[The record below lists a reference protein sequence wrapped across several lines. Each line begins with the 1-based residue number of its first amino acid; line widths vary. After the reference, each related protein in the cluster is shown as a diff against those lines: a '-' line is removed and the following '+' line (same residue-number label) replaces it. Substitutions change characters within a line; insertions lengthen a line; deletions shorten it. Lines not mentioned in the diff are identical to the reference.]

1 MLSISRRVVKFV
13 KLALVFLLLTSII
26 IVSTGYSDTANDTV
40 RYYTNSLQ
48 EYVDTYMLP
57 EKESEETS
65 DPDLEDIELD
75 FEKIEDANASEQ
87 EFEHDMFADQE
98 NLSENDQ
105 IESVESFFEHLF
117 NYIHSSSPTIEN
129 KKIYNEN
136 CLLKGDIGTRP
147 DNYKDWY
154 KLTEK
159 SLGNCLEINND
170 DLAHIRK
177 KHADFVRI
185 LNSLDLHELSTDKE
199 ISEDNSINSFYKG
212 DGIVIVGGDKYTLL
226 SFLAIKTLRHFNTT
240 LPVEVFIPNGDSYD
254 RDFCNDLLPQYNAKC
269 IYLSD
274 ILSKETIEKN
284 QFQGYQYKSLAILT
298 SSFQNLLLLDADN
311 FAITNL
317 DNIFESKVYKENGL
331 VLWPDFWRRTTTPK
345 YYDITY
351 KNINTKKRVRNSID
365 DVSPM
370 EIYNND
376 KNDLDNIPLHD
387 FEGTLPDMSTES
399 GQLLINKNKHMK
411 TVLLSLYYNFNG
423 RSWYYS
429 IFSQRAAGEGDKET
443 FIAAAHY
450 FDLPYYQV
458 RTGPGVDGYSKKDS
472 DDYRG
477 VGILQHNFIQDYQRY
492 QNAVEDFKESKF
504 GPFKQDEVDNF
515 TLDNFYSH
523 YFESDNKK
531 EVNIMFIHANYPKFD
546 PVDLYKNHDFMHNG
560 DHFRSYSNLKR
571 INNFDLEL
579 FVYST
584 LKEFICTNKL
594 YFPYVAH
601 SLDNNED
608 QYAEM
613 CRYVSDRA
621 EHMKLTHDDAIK
633 SN

>member
-1 MLSISRRVVKFV
+1 M
-13 KLALVFLLLTSII
+13 KLALVLLLLTSII

-40 RYYTNSLQ
+40 RYYTNSIQ
-48 EYVDTYMLP
+48 DYVDTYILP
-57 EKESEETS
+57 DKDAEEVGDS
-65 DPDLEDIELD
+65 DLQDIELD
-75 FEKIEDANASEQ
+75 FEKIEDANSSEQ

-98 NLSENDQ
+98 NLSDNDQ

-117 NYIHSSSPTIEN
+117 TSIHTNSPTIEN
-129 KKIYNEN
+129 DKIYNED
-136 CLLKGDIGTRP
+136 CLLNGDIGTRP

-159 SLGNCLEINND
+159 SLGNCLMISDE
-170 DLAHIRK
+170 DLAHLRK
-177 KHADFVRI
+177 KHADYVRV

-240 LPVEVFIPNGDSYD
+240 LPVEVFIPNGESYD

-274 ILSKETIEKN
+274 ILSQETIEKN
-284 QFQGYQYKSLAILT
+284 PFQGYQYKSLAILT

-311 FAITNL
+311 FAVTNL
-317 DNIFESKVYKENGL
+317 DNIFESNVYKENGL

-345 YYDITY
+345 YYDLAY
-351 KNINTKKRVRNSID
+351 KNINTKNRVRNSID

-376 KNDLDNIPLHD
+376 KNDLENIPLHD

-450 FDLPYYQV
+450 FDLPFYQV
-458 RTGPGVDGYSKKDS
+458 KTGPGVDGYFRKDS
-472 DDYRG
+472 NNDYRG

-492 QNAVEDFKESKF
+492 QTAVNDFKDSKF
-504 GPFKQDEVDNF
+504 GPFKKDELDTF

-523 YFESDNKK
+523 YFEGENKK
-531 EVNIMFIHANYPKFD
+531 EVNVMFIHANFPKFN
-546 PVDLYKNHDFMHNG
+546 PVDLYKSHDFMYNG
-560 DHFRSYSNLKR
+560 DHFRSYNNLKR

-584 LKEFICTNKL
+584 LREFICTNKL

-608 QYAEM
+608 EYAAM
-613 CRYVSDRA
+613 CKYIKDRA
-621 EHMKLTHDDAIK
+621 THMESTHDDALK